1 MQVITQLFLIFLCF
15 LMFKATKETKLAI
28 LLLATICLNC
38 VIIPFI
44 PFGMAKYLLCSC
56 FVLSEFPH
64 IRTHLKDIKYT
75 IIKPLLISMIIATII
90 LAINS
95 PHYNNTMQYIRL
107 FIIELLSKY
116 FIIWYAFLL
125 IKEEKG
131 LLQAFKISFYG
142 ILILTGF
149 AILNYITKNAIF
161 INEML
166 NGVILTDVMENAGN
180 QFTYANRFRVQA
192 MFPNPFDYGYICIL
206 LLLLYW
212 YGYSKALINKKHFYI
227 TILCCLFGVITCGC
241 RTNILCLFIG
251 VLVYISIAFKIKQKI
266 KYIVIGILCCATFI
280 STIPILQEKIT
291 ETLTI
296 FDKDSSKVGG
306 SSLELRSIQ
315 YAAVLFHIRN
325 HELFGRGLDFFNID
339 MGWGEGKK
347 YLVDEDLAGL
357 EGVLMNHLLERG
369 IVGVIFYLLFYITLL
384 IFIYKKRNVDKT
396 TAALAIATLI
406 VYLTF
411 SNMTGE
417 LSSVYPSLLIIGCS
431 IKILY
436 NKTSRF
442 KSTYK

>member
-1 MQVITQLFLIFLCF
+1 MQLIVQLSLVYLCF
-15 LMFKATKETKLAI
+15 LLFRVKRETKLAI
-28 LLLATICLNC
+28 LMLVAICFNSVTI
-38 VIIPFI
+38 PYI
-44 PFGMAKYLLCSC
+44 PFGTGKYIICIC
-56 FVLSEFPH
+56 FLLSEF
-64 IRTHLKDIKYT
+64 THVINHFKDIKLT
-75 IIKPLLISMIIATII
+75 ILKSLLSSIIIATII

-95 PHYNNTMQYIRL
+95 PHYNNLMQYIRL
-107 FIIELLSKY
+107 LITELIAKY
-116 FIIWYAFLL
+116 FVIAYAFLSL
-125 IKEEKG
+125 YEEKK
-131 LLQAFKISFYG
+131 LQKTIKVSFYG
-142 ILILTGF
+142 LIILTGF
-149 AILNYITKNAIF
+149 AVLNYITKQSIF
-161 INEML
+161 INE
-166 NGVILTDVMENAGN
+166 ILSGINVTDVMEDAGN
-180 QFTYANRFRVQA
+180 KYTYQDRFRVQA
-192 MFPNPFDYGYICIL
+192 MFASPFDYGYICIIL
-206 LLLLYW
+206 FLFNW

-241 RTNILCLFIG
+241 RTNVLCLFIG